1 MTDDGTHPVFG
12 PLIEQAKTGALSL
25 KADPAAFIALE
36 KACTERKAQIRDIQ
50 RLLRSIHQQE
60 VWGLGERS
68 DLLTSAQI
76 MVRRFRDKAMT
87 GPNNAYDTLEDHF
100 RVATEL
106 QALFQSIRER
116 YEQADAE
123 FAARFKELTLAQRPE
138 HGGGR

>member
-1 MTDDGTHPVFG
+1 MTDDGASPVFG

-50 RLLRSIHQQE
+50 RLIRSIHEQE
-60 VWGLGERS
+60 VWGVGERS
-68 DLLTSAQI
+68 DLLTSAQTL
-76 MVRRFRDKAMT
+76 VRRFREKAMT
-87 GPNNAYDTLEDHF
+87 GPNNAYDTLEDHY

-106 QALFQSIRER
+106 QDLFQSIRER
-116 YEQADAE
+116 YEETDVE
-123 FAARFKELTLAQRPE
+123 FAARFKELKFAQRPE